1 MNDIELKTLLGLKI
15 KHYRNQLK
23 LTQEELGE
31 KINRTQRQV
40 SLIELGESFPSPQTL
55 INMTSVF
62 NCNMRDLFDFEH
74 VQDINNLKI
83 ELRKLVEILPEDK
96 LKTLYLIGKNL

>member
-40 SLIELGESFPSPQTL
+40 ALIELGESFPSPQT
-55 INMTSVF
+55 
-62 NCNMRDLFDFEH
+62 
-74 VQDINNLKI
+74 
-83 ELRKLVEILPEDK
+83 
-96 LKTLYLIGKNL
+96 